1 MSTGATETAA
11 AAVQLPSKKRKA
23 SHDSAVAATAAAA
36 AAASTA
42 STTTTTTTTP
52 TTPAVVPRKESEGGS
67 QASEGTVSFK
77 STLDGTSLGGVS
89 SNKVRTNFPP
99 KKRKASFDI
108 MSLTSTSDGPLRKRK
123 LSEGRPRLSSV
134 GSIDDAALGLG
145 PLDVSAGSA
154 AIADGLIGCDNMT
167 LESHTLDNDHETVMT
182 IPVPQTSTGA
192 LDHLEALGDEASIA
206 RFRQR
211 ASIRDE
217 EESQASSSNNTM
229 ANGDRQLLIEA
240 LMGNSLRRRDRL
252 ESWGGMSDI
261 SLTMGSTGFSAGD
274 APFMGE
280 GTAAAA
286 AIAASALQ
294 RPFLEDESD
303 ESTVSEADKP
313 VPSKISLGRD
323 RLYSIA
329 SLGEPSV
336 NGAYEMG
343 PDLQLY
349 VAAAMAN
356 VGDHLAE
363 LAGVVEIVAGGSNS
377 VGSDLLKDIIR
388 DDHSDVMSTA
398 SSLPEI
404 QAELR
409 RQRQEDRAAG
419 RTRSLSTSSNPLS
432 VDYDAVAA
440 AVDAAEA
447 ATGALGLTSFGGSGR
462 SRADDSNSSLL
473 PLIPS
478 SSNKDDRDMEAMR
491 ARARAAAGYIPPENL
506 KPGEIPPP
514 STKKRP
520 KPTTPHHKTI
530 YNKARHHSFVPE
542 QTYSMYNAANKAS
555 SQKWDEMY
563 ECLVEFV
570 EEQKVD
576 TRGMTEKE
584 RKEVEWDGNV
594 PTTYRTKDGKALGRW
609 INNQR
614 SAKHKECLRKRE
626 IKLMSTG
633 LKWSVLSTNSWQ
645 DMMEE
650 LQLYVSEKTKDGS
663 EWDGNVPTNY
673 KIKGGTCLDED
684 GEERNLGRWI
694 NRQRSLYQSGK
705 LRKDREAELEA
716 IGLKWSVL
724 STTSW
729 QSMYETL
736 VEYVEERKTIDGD
749 WDGNVPANYKQPT
762 YPQGARKVDQSPA
775 NGSPETQ
782 AQGRI
787 CGQAECARTQM
798 VSP

>member
-1 MSTGATETAA
+1 MSTGGSTATATAAAAAA

-23 SHDSAVAATAAAA
+23 SHDSAVAATAAAVA
-36 AAASTA
+36 AAA
-42 STTTTTTTTP
+42 TTTTTA
-52 TTPAVVPRKESEGGS
+52 TPAVAVPRKESEAGS
-67 QASEGTVSFK
+67 QESEGVNSFK
-77 STLDGTSLGGVS
+77 GMLDGTSLGGLS
-89 SNKVRTNFPP
+89 SNKIKTNFPP
-99 KKRKASFDI
+99 KKRKASFDM
-108 MSLTSTSDGPLRKRK
+108 MSLTSASDGPLRKRK
-123 LSEGRPRLSSV
+123 LSEGRLRLSSL
-134 GSIDDAALGLG
+134 GSLGDAALGLG
-145 PLDVSAGSA
+145 PLDVLAGSA
-154 AIADGLIGCDNMT
+154 AISDGLIGGDNMT
-167 LESHTLDNDHETVMT
+167 MESHILDNDHETVVS
-182 IPVPQTSTGA
+182 IPFPQTSTGA

-206 RFRQR
+206 KFRHR
-211 ASIRDE
+211 TSIRDE
-217 EESQASSSNNTM
+217 EVSQASSSNNTM
-229 ANGDRQLLIEA
+229 ANGDQQMLIEA

-261 SLTMGSTGFSAGD
+261 SLTMGSTGFSSGD

-280 GTAAAA
+280 GAAAAA

-313 VPSKISLGRD
+313 VPSKILLGRD

-356 VGDHLAE
+356 AGEQLAE

-377 VGSDLLKDIIR
+377 VGSDLFKDIIR
-388 DDHSDVMSTA
+388 DDQSDVMSTA

-419 RTRSLSTSSNPLS
+419 RLRSLSTSSNPLS

-462 SRADDSNSSLL
+462 SRSDDGNSSLL
-473 PLIPS
+473 PPIPS
-478 SSNKDDRDMEAMR
+478 SLNKDDRDMEAMR

-520 KPTTPHHKTI
+520 KPTTPHHKAI
-530 YNKARHHSFVPE
+530 YNKARHHSYVPE

-614 SAKHKECLRKRE
+614 SAKHKGVLKKERE

-650 LQLYVSEKTKDGS
+650 LHLYVSEKTKDGS

-673 KIKGGTCLDED
+673 KIKGGALLDED

-705 LRKDREAELEA
+705 LRKDREAVRYRA
-716 IGLKWSVL
+716 IASLRNLLKDCSSHDFPSVL
-724 STTSW
+724 GT
-729 QSMYETL
+729 
-736 VEYVEERKTIDGD
+736 
-749 WDGNVPANYKQPT
+749 
-762 YPQGARKVDQSPA
+762 
-775 NGSPETQ
+775 
-782 AQGRI
+782 
-787 CGQAECARTQM
+787 
-798 VSP
+798 

>member
-1 MSTGATETAA
+1 M
-11 AAVQLPSKKRKA
+11 
-23 SHDSAVAATAAAA
+23 
-36 AAASTA
+36 
-42 STTTTTTTTP
+42 
-52 TTPAVVPRKESEGGS
+52 
-67 QASEGTVSFK
+67 
-77 STLDGTSLGGVS
+77 
-89 SNKVRTNFPP
+89 
-99 KKRKASFDI
+99 
-108 MSLTSTSDGPLRKRK
+108 
-123 LSEGRPRLSSV
+123 
-134 GSIDDAALGLG
+134 
-145 PLDVSAGSA
+145 
-154 AIADGLIGCDNMT
+154 
-167 LESHTLDNDHETVMT
+167 ESHASDDHETVLT
-182 IPVPQTSTGA
+182 IPLPQSSTEA
-192 LDHLEALGDEASIA
+192 LDHLEALGDEALIA
-206 RFRQR
+206 KFKNRPT
-211 ASIRDE
+211 ARDD

-229 ANGDRQLLIEA
+229 ANGDRQMLLEA
-240 LMGNSLRRRDRL
+240 LMGNSYRRRDRL

-261 SLTMGSTGFSAGD
+261 SLTMGSTGFSVGET
-274 APFMGE
+274 PFMGE
-280 GTAAAA
+280 STAAAA
-286 AIAASALQ
+286 AIAASALS

-303 ESTVSEADKP
+303 ESTVSEGDKP
-313 VPSKISLGRD
+313 VPSKISLGRE

-336 NGAYEMG
+336 NGGYEIG
-343 PDLQLY
+343 LDLQLF

-356 VGDHLAE
+356 AGDQLAE
-363 LAGVVEIVAGGSNS
+363 LAGVVEIVAGGSHS

-419 RTRSLSTSSNPLS
+419 RARSMSTTSNPLS

-447 ATGALGLTSFGGSGR
+447 ATGALGLASFGGGGR
-462 SRADDSNSSLL
+462 PKSDDTNSLL
-473 PLIPS
+473 PPIPPS
-478 SSNKDDRDMEAMR
+478 SSKDERDMEAMR

-506 KPGEIPPP
+506 KPGEFPPP

-520 KPTTPHHKTI
+520 KPATPHHKAI
-530 YNKARHHSFVPE
+530 YNKARHHTYIPE

-570 EEQKVD
+570 EQRKVD

-609 INNQR
+609 VNNQR
-614 SAKHKECLRKRE
+614 SAKHKGVLKKERE

-650 LQLYVSEKTKDGS
+650 LQIYVSEKTKDGS

-673 KIKGGTCLDED
+673 KIKGACLDED

-694 NRQRSLYQSGK
+694 NRQRSLFQSGK
-705 LRKDREAELEA
+705 LKKDREAVRQS
-716 IGLKWSVL
+716 KVL
-724 STTSW
+724 
-729 QSMYETL
+729 
-736 VEYVEERKTIDGD
+736 YVDLGSIVSCFFFTI
-749 WDGNVPANYKQPT
+749 
-762 YPQGARKVDQSPA
+762 GARSNRSQVVCSVNNFLA
-775 NGSPETQ
+775 IYVRHS
-782 AQGRI
+782 GRV
-787 CGQAECARTQM
+787 C
-798 VSP
+798 

>member
-1 MSTGATETAA
+1 MSTTRASAA
-11 AAVQLPSKKRKA
+11 AAQLPSKKRKA
-23 SHDSAVAATAAAA
+23 SHDSAVAACVAAIV
-36 AAASTA
+36 T
-42 STTTTTTTTP
+42 
-52 TTPAVVPRKESEGGS
+52 VPRKESEAGS
-67 QASEGTVSFK
+67 EETGIVSFK
-77 STLDGTSLGGVS
+77 SMVDGISIGGAS
-89 SNKVRTNFPP
+89 ANKSTKTNVPP

-108 MSLTSTSDGPLRKRK
+108 MSFTSTSDGPLRKRK
-123 LSEGRPRLSSV
+123 LSEGRLRLSSL
-134 GSIDDAALGLG
+134 GSLDDAALGLG
-145 PLDVSAGSA
+145 PLDVLAGSA
-154 AIADGLIGCDNMT
+154 ATSDGLIGCDPLAT
-167 LESHTLDNDHETVMT
+167 ESQVFDDQETVLT
-182 IPVPQTSTGA
+182 LPLPQSSNGA

-206 RFRQR
+206 KFKNRPS
-211 ASIRDE
+211 ARDE
-217 EESQASSSNNTM
+217 EESQASSSNTM
-229 ANGDRQLLIEA
+229 ANGDQQLLIEA
-240 LMGNSLRRRDRL
+240 LMGNSYRRRDRL

-261 SLTMGSTGFSAGD
+261 SLTMGSTGFSVGET
-274 APFMGE
+274 PFMGE

-303 ESTVSEADKP
+303 ESTVSESVKP

-336 NGAYEMG
+336 NGGYEIG

-349 VAAAMAN
+349 MAAAMAN

-377 VGSDLLKDIIR
+377 VNSDLLRDVIR
-388 DDHSDVMSTA
+388 DDHSDIISTA

-419 RTRSLSTSSNPLS
+419 RTRSMSTTSNPLS

-447 ATGALGLTSFGGSGR
+447 ATGALGLASFGGAGR
-462 SRADDSNSSLL
+462 PKTDDTNSLL
-473 PLIPS
+473 PPIPPS
-478 SSNKDDRDMEAMR
+478 SNNDDRDMEAMR

-520 KPTTPHHKTI
+520 KPATPHHKAI
-530 YNKARHHSFVPE
+530 YNKARHHSYVPE

-570 EEQKVD
+570 EDQKVD
-576 TRGMTEKE
+576 TRGMTERE
-584 RKEVEWDGNV
+584 RKEIEWDGNV

-614 SAKHKECLRKRE
+614 SAKHKGVLKKERE

-650 LQLYVSEKTKDGS
+650 LQIYVTEKTKDGS

-673 KIKGGTCLDED
+673 KIKGGCLDED
-684 GEERNLGRWI
+684 AEERNLGRWI
-694 NRQRSLYQSGK
+694 NRQRSLYQAGR
-705 LRKDREAELEA
+705 LRKDREAVRGILM
-716 IGLKWSVL
+716 ICILTLKHSLMCVRFLRSLKPLVSNGRFCRQHPGSPCTRLWWSMLRNARLLMGSGMV
-724 STTSW
+724 
-729 QSMYETL
+729 MF
-736 VEYVEERKTIDGD
+736 
-749 WDGNVPANYKQPT
+749 QPT
-762 YPQGARKVDQSPA
+762 TKQQTFLRRRLGD
-775 NGSPETQ
+775 GSI
-782 AQGRI
+782 ASGRLTKNTNSRENL
-787 CGQAECARTQM
+787 QT
-798 VSP
+798 S